1 VSGGD
6 RGRRQ
11 STELLELEEITSAIV
26 KMACLDF
33 SSPLPECGEGAL
45 GAVSAG
51 LEALREELKSGVVP
65 KARADAANQAR
76 ADFLASMS
84 HELRTPLSSVIGCT
98 ELLKNTELDPVQLE
112 LVWHVER
119 ASQAL
124 EGLVQTVLDYSS
136 ISSGS
141 VALVS
146 AAFALA
152 DSFEEIVGDY
162 QSVAEHA
169 GLSLQLCTA
178 GLHVLTVEGD
188 RGRLTQVLNSLL
200 SNAMKFTA
208 EGHVRVRAVSIG
220 RGRSHRLRVEVEDT
234 GVGIDSSMLGQVFE
248 RFVQVPGVRER
259 GASGVGLGLCISRAL
274 VEELMGGEIGVHS
287 VLGKGCT
294 FWFEVPMPAAVAV
307 APVYELPAAKGRVLV
322 TDDNPEVRQVTA
334 DMLTLLGYEVTV
346 AACGAEGVELATTR
360 GFDLIL
366 MDLRM
371 PDISGYEAA
380 RQIRSF
386 LVDASPPIVA
396 CTAQGSMD
404 MRPEDACMDDRLD
417 KPFRIQHLSE
427 LVARWIPAKE

>member
-1 VSGGD
+1 
-6 RGRRQ
+6 
-11 STELLELEEITSAIV
+11 
-26 KMACLDF
+26 
-33 SSPLPECGEGAL
+33 
-45 GAVSAG
+45 
-51 LEALREELKSGVVP
+51 
-65 KARADAANQAR
+65 
-76 ADFLASMS
+76 
-84 HELRTPLSSVIGCT
+84 
-98 ELLKNTELDPVQLE
+98 
-112 LVWHVER
+112 
-119 ASQAL
+119 
-124 EGLVQTVLDYSS
+124 
-136 ISSGS
+136 
-141 VALVS
+141 
-146 AAFALA
+146 
-152 DSFEEIVGDY
+152 
-162 QSVAEHA
+162 
-169 GLSLQLCTA
+169 
-178 GLHVLTVEGD
+178 
-188 RGRLTQVLNSLL
+188 
-200 SNAMKFTA
+200 
-208 EGHVRVRAVSIG
+208 
-220 RGRSHRLRVEVEDT
+220 VEDT

-307 APVYELPAAKGRVLV
+307 VPVHELPATKGRVLV

-396 CTAQGSMD
+396 CTAQGSMER
-404 MRPEDACMDDRLD
+404 RPEDACMDDRLD
-417 KPFRIQHLSE
+417 KPFRIQHLSD